1 MKLGQGQDVFVVDYG
16 IVIKLCQAYLFS
28 HFVDLN
34 TSLKSDIF
42 YSIKSMVNSSHD
54 LFIMKWILDLNTNMK
69 HLTFDCN
76 GQHILAKHV
85 DQLTWVMSFVTKYM
99 RI

>member
-1 MKLGQGQDVFVVDYG
+1 MIKLGQAQDVFVVDYG

-34 TSLKSDIF
+34 TTFKFDMF
-42 YSIKSMVNSSHD
+42 YSIKSLVSSSHD
-54 LFIMKWILDLNTNMK
+54 LLIMKWILNLNTSMK

-76 GQHILAKHV
+76 GQHILEKHV
-85 DQLTWVMSFVTKYM
+85 D
-99 RI
+99 

>member
-1 MKLGQGQDVFVVDYG
+1 MLPLLEEVNILMRLGQAQDVFVVDYG
-16 IVIKLCQAYLFS
+16 IVTKLCQAYLFS

-34 TSLKSDIF
+34 TTFKSNMV
-42 YSIKSMVNSSHD
+42 YSIKSLVSSSHD
-54 LFIMKWILDLNTNMK
+54 LFIMRWILDLNTSMK

-85 DQLTWVMSFVTKYM
+85 DQLS
-99 RI
+99 